1 MSSAVSILIRLL
13 LRYENNRKCF
23 PATMPIDFPSELPK
37 FCIQTPQSEQQLSE
51 YVDREGQ
58 GEGRGEGQGEGQGEG
73 EDEGEGKA
81 GDEGNNPP

>member
-1 MSSAVSILIRLL
+1 
-13 LRYENNRKCF
+13 
-23 PATMPIDFPSELPK
+23 MPKDFPSELPK

-58 GEGRGEGQGEGQGEG
+58 GQGEDEG
-73 EDEGEGKA
+73 EDEGEGEA